1 MHRGG
6 RSPYVDNLC
15 VQLGYRRRVE
25 VAATTSAVA
34 SIVQFGSNLA
44 QGMPVLV
51 PVANTHS
58 PSIEKHYEVLA
69 VGIMLGYSLFVDRC
83 AMGANGT
90 AVTGP
95 GRHERQPGLG

>member
-6 RSPYVDNLC
+6 RSPYVDNLY
-15 VQLGYRRRVE
+15 VKSGYRRRVE

-44 QGMPVLV
+44 QNMPVTA

-58 PSIEKHYEVLA
+58 MV
-69 VGIMLGYSLFVDRC
+69 
-83 AMGANGT
+83 
-90 AVTGP
+90 
-95 GRHERQPGLG
+95 